1 MLDVEVLGT
10 FNYIIYLK
18 SQEFRQMSSFM
29 IMMVFSHNSEDTK
42 PNSPANF
49 FFISSTSYFNRQDQI
64 QHFHSVNIIIQA
76 QYNTHNPMKYFTKQ
90 AATW

>member
-1 MLDVEVLGT
+1 MQTL
-10 FNYIIYLK
+10 
-18 SQEFRQMSSFM
+18 
-29 IMMVFSHNSEDTK
+29 
-42 PNSPANF
+42 NF